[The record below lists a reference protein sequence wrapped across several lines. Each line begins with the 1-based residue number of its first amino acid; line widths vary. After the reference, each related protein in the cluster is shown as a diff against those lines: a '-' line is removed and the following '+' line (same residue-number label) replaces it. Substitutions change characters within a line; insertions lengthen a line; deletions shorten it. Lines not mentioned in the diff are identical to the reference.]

1 METYTVN
8 GRTITIKN
16 HIFEGKKTYQEY
28 ERSIYQSLKKIG
40 ISKEFITISKT
51 TNGINVSWKIN
62 DSTFAFHCT
71 SQETQ
76 TQNIGA
82 LSQAIQEDIRQIL
95 RGIKDLN
102 LVMKQYQNDESQL
115 LKKKKKSL
123 EDYSTSFE
131 NEYKNSEEE
140 IFPTTFSSHIE
151 AKEVIS
157 KIKEKYANFTDLAL
171 LPEHDKTSL
180 REAYL
185 YLGIVVKF

>member
-1 METYTVN
+1 M
-8 GRTITIKN
+8 TIKN

-40 ISKEFITISKT
+40 ITKEFITISKT
-51 TNGINVSWKIN
+51 NSGVIVSWEIN
-62 DSTFAFHCT
+62 NSTFSFHCA
-71 SQETQ
+71 SQETL

-82 LSQAIQEDIRQIL
+82 LSQAIQEDVRQIL

-102 LVMKQYQNDESQL
+102 LVMKQYENNESQL
-115 LKKKKKSL
+115 LQEKKKSL
-123 EDYSTSFE
+123 EDYSTNFEDEYKSTE
-131 NEYKNSEEE
+131 NEK
-140 IFPTTFSSHIE
+140 FPTTFSSHIE

-157 KIKEKYANFTDLAL
+157 EIKKKYANFTDLSL